1 MKAEFGAVG
10 RWVRQLARPERL
22 RVVVAIVGVLLL
34 SAIGSLVLVAEGST
48 GSEAVPLTDAQRAAL
63 TEAARSCPALTAP
76 KLAAQIMATTGFEA
90 TADGGIAGLT
100 AAEWEIWKPWEGA
113 VPSDDSA
120 SILAVAHLTCDLV
133 GRLRRDGF
141 AGDQWRLAIAAFAT
155 SLDQVRASA
164 GVPADQ
170 SAFVEQVEEYAAW
183 YATQWPPAPTPP
195 DSVST
200 TTMPASPSADPD
212 ASPSAST
219 EPTASAS
226 PTPSGSVTTSPT
238 PNAGPTTTPAP
249 VTTTTTTTTTAPPP
263 PPPLSLNFPSFSDAS
278 ALHLN
283 GSARVLDGRLALTT
297 GLQQAG
303 SAWSKSTL
311 DTSRSFTVSFRAVV
325 SQPTDGLAFVVQ
337 AEGPA
342 ALGALGGA
350 IGYGG
355 TGDQPIRPSV
365 AVEIDTWDNS
375 PDGYDPAGHQHLAVT
390 HNGDPTR
397 HLIWAD
403 PGFDMRNNQP
413 FSVWITYNAGTRALS
428 VYASQGTSRP
438 AQPLFVH
445 TIDLRGHLG
454 ADRAYIGFTGG
465 TGLTNLTE
473 SRESVLS
480 WSASSS

>member
-48 GSEAVPLTDAQRAAL
+48 GGEAVPLTDAQRAAL
-63 TEAARSCPALTAP
+63 AEAAGSCPALTAP
-76 KLAAQIMATTGFEA
+76 RLAAQIMATTGFEA
-90 TADGGIAGLT
+90 TAEGGIAGLT
-100 AAEWEIWKPWEGA
+100 AAEWEVWKPWEGA
-113 VPSDDSA
+113 VPTDDSA
-120 SILAVAHLTCDLV
+120 SIFAVAHLTCDLA
-133 GRLRRDGF
+133 GRVRRDGV
-141 AGDQWRLAIAAFAT
+141 AGDQWRLAIAAFGS

-164 GVPADQ
+164 GVPAAQ
-170 SAFVEQVEEYAAW
+170 AAFVEQVEEYAAW
-183 YATQWPPAPTPP
+183 YDTRWPPATTAP
-195 DSVST
+195 DGVST
-200 TTMPASPSADPD
+200 TTRPASPSPGAS
-212 ASPSAST
+212 ASPSVSAD
-219 EPTASAS
+219 PTASAS
-226 PTPSGSVTTSPT
+226 PTPSADASASATRSVGPPTTSV
-238 PNAGPTTTPAP
+238 PA
-249 VTTTTTTTTTAPPP
+249 TTTTTTTAPPP
-263 PPPLSLNFPSFSDAS
+263 PPPLSLNFPSFGDAS
-278 ALHLN
+278 PLHLN

-303 SAWSKSTL
+303 SAWSTSTL
-311 DTSRSFTVSFRAVV
+311 DTSRSFTVFFRAVI

-342 ALGALGGA
+342 ALGGLGGA
-350 IGYGG
+350 MGYSGIG
-355 TGDQPIRPSV
+355 DEQIRPSL

-390 HNGDPTR
+390 HNGDATQ
-397 HLIWAD
+397 HLVWAD
-403 PGFDMRNNQP
+403 PGFDMRNDQP
-413 FSVWITYNAGTRALS
+413 FSVWITYDAGTRALT

-454 ADRAYIGFTGG
+454 SDRAYLGFTGG

-480 WSASSS
+480 WAASSS